1 MKSLKEKMIGINDFV
16 FLFEKS
22 KKLYRILN
30 LVFQIFKSSNGYIGK
45 NHSEY
50 MRIRFKIGFVKK
62 ISQETYCLT
71 RVMNRERY
79 DLREV

>member
-1 MKSLKEKMIGINDFV
+1 MIGINDFV

-30 LVFQIFKSSNGYIGK
+30 LVFQIFKSLNGYIGK

-62 ISQETYCLT
+62 IS
-71 RVMNRERY
+71 
-79 DLREV
+79 